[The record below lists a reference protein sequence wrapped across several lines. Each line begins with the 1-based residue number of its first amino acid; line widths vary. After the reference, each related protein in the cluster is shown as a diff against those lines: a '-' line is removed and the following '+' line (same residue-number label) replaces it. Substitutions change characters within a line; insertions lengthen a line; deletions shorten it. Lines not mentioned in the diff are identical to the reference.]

1 MKIQPF
7 TLEDL
12 VIEHCRSASSNC
24 LCRFAVT
31 STDGMVDAVGAVDAV
46 YVVSA
51 VDAVG
56 AVGAVIG

>member
-12 VIEHCRSASSNC
+12 VIEHCRSASSNR

-31 STDGMVDAVGAVDAV
+31 STDGVVDAVGAVD
-46 YVVSA
+46 VVGA

-56 AVGAVIG
+56 AVIS